1 MDSDLKR
8 REPRRHGRLRL
19 CVLVTLAAVILLF
32 VLLLVLALTVFRARH
47 AVTTINSIRLASLNA
62 GLDLPN
68 FSVDL
73 NVTLALEVIVYNPN
87 HVNFRYLD
95 GGTAELY
102 YRSKHVGEAVIP
114 PGDIGAKGT
123 ETIGVVLTVLAGHLI
138 RDASVYADVIAG
150 SVDLT
155 TYTTIAGKV
164 AIFGVFKHHVV
175 SYATCDVTVNIRN
188 RTVENSNCRYKTKL

>member
-1 MDSDLKR
+1 MDSDFKR

-19 CVLVTLAAVILLF
+19 CLLVTLAVVIFLL

-47 AVTTINSIRLASLNA
+47 AVTTVNSVRLASLNA

-68 FSVDL
+68 LSVDL
-73 NVTLALEVIVYNPN
+73 NVTLILDITVYNPN
-87 HVNFRYLD
+87 HVSFSYPD

-102 YRSKHVGEAVIP
+102 YRSKLVGDAVIP
-114 PGDIGAKGT
+114 GGEIGAKGT
-123 ETIGVVLTVLAGHLI
+123 ETIDVVLTVLGGRLI
-138 RDASVYADVIAG
+138 GDASVYADVIAG

-155 TYTTIAGKV
+155 TYTTISGKV

-175 SYATCDVTVNIRN
+175 SYTTCDVTVNIQN
-188 RTVENSNCRYKTKL
+188 RTVENSNCRYKTKI